1 MNKVV
6 KSISILFLTFI
17 FIFSNVA
24 VIFADDYSNYD
35 YVINNY
41 DVSISVDENNVLYV
55 SEDLDVFFN
64 REKHG
69 IVREIPEM
77 NVAYRLDGTSTK
89 AKVKVGNISV
99 DNNYSIEKGGGVV
112 SIRIGDPDT
121 YVYGDVS
128 YHITY
133 TYDLRNDIN
142 ENYDELY
149 YNIIGNSWDAP
160 IKNVSFSIAMPKD
173 FDKSK
178 IGFSSGNFGTL
189 NSNDV
194 EYIVENNVVYGKLNK
209 SLMPYEAFTIRIE
222 LEDGYFDVNGF
233 KMSVWFILSLIVPIA
248 SLIICFFLWKKYG
261 KDDQV
266 VETVEFYPPE
276 GFNSLDVAYAYKGNA
291 NQNDVISLLIYLAN
305 KGYFNIIEKKKKDF
319 TIEKIKEYD
328 GNNSY
333 ERKFIDGLFKHN
345 RNSVTKDELE
355 GKFYKTIDNIIFSIN
370 NRQNKEKIYYSS
382 SLKMGG
388 LPFVGLILL
397 TYLSIVCCPATMFGY
412 MPSIIEFIFPF
423 DAIGLVNIYL
433 YVYLYGVACI
443 IGMIVFQ
450 VLMPKRTEYGNRILG
465 RIKGFKN
472 FLEIAEKDKLEAM
485 VNENPNYFYDILPYA
500 YVLGVSNKWIK
511 KFESIIMEEPHWYYG
526 HNAFDLYY
534 FNNFM
539 NDTMR
544 NAYMNVQNEN
554 SSGGMN
560 TGGGF
565 SGGGFG
571 GGGGHSW

>member
-6 KSISILFLTFI
+6 KSISILFLTFV
-17 FIFSNVA
+17 FIFSNEA

-69 IVREIPEM
+69 IVREIPEI

-89 AKVKVGNISV
+89 AKVKVSNISV

-149 YNIIGNSWDAP
+149 YNIIGNSWDVP

-178 IGFSSGNFGTL
+178 IGFSSGEFGTL
-189 NSNDV
+189 NSNDI
-194 EYIVENNVVYGKLNK
+194 EYTIENNVIYGKLNK

-233 KMSVWFILSLIVPIA
+233 KMSIWFVLSLIVPIA

-266 VETVEFYPPE
+266 VQTVEFYPPE

-305 KGYFNIIEKKKKDF
+305 KGYIKIIEKKKKDF

-328 GNNSY
+328 GDNPY
-333 ERKFIDGLFKHN
+333 ERKFVEGLFKHN
-345 RNSVTKDELE
+345 HDSVTKDELE
-355 GKFYKTIDNIIFSIN
+355 GKFYKTIDNIVFSIN
-370 NRQNKEKIYYSS
+370 NRHNREIIYYRS

-397 TYLSIVCCPATMFGY
+397 TYLSITCCPATMFGY
-412 MPSIIEFIFPF
+412 LPSIVEFLFPF
-423 DAIGLVNIYL
+423 DGLELVNNYL
-433 YVYLYGVACI
+433 YVYLYGIVCI

-450 VLMPKRTEYGNRILG
+450 ALMPKRTEYGTRILG

-511 KFESIIMEEPHWYYG
+511 KFESIKMEEPHWYRGY
-526 HNAFDLYY
+526 NTFDLYY

-539 NDTMR
+539 NDTMK
-544 NAYMNVQNEN
+544 NAYMNIQNVN
-554 SSGGMN
+554 SGGIN